1 MTNKRLILLIAG
13 LLVGVGITT
22 LIYQNMFQPEP
33 KPAAEGASIEAPAG
47 TTSSETSEPIVTAPP
62 PTPEPLVIQ
71 DRFKE
76 LLALNQDVIGWIH
89 IANTK
94 IDYPVAKSQDNDF
107 YLHRDLNK
115 KKYYPGTIF
124 MDFRDIGDS
133 EDRHTI
139 LYGHNMKDG
148 SMFGTLKKF
157 KKKDFYEANRILT
170 YSTLYEDIQ
179 WEIFSAYVSPA
190 TLDLI
195 PTEFADDA
203 DFMKFITVRQSKSMY
218 PADIQLKPTDKIL
231 TLITCSYEIDDARFV
246 LHARKVETEPI
257 ND

>member
-1 MTNKRLILLIAG
+1 MTKKRLILLIG
-13 LLVGVGITT
+13 GILVGVGITA
-22 LIYQNMFQPEP
+22 LIYQTMLLPEP
-33 KPAAEGASIEAPAG
+33 HPAAAGTSIEVPAG
-47 TTSSETSEPIVTAPP
+47 NNSSETAEPIVTVPP
-62 PTPEPLVIQ
+62 QAPEPLVIQ
-71 DRFKE
+71 ERFKG
-76 LLALNQDVIGWIH
+76 LVALNPDVIGWIH

-94 IDYPVAKSQDNDF
+94 IDYPVAKSQDNDY
-107 YLHRDLNK
+107 YLHRNLNK

-124 MDFRDIGDS
+124 MDFRDIGDA

-139 LYGHNMKDG
+139 IYGHNMKDG

-157 KKKDFYEANRILT
+157 KKKDFYEANRIIA

-203 DFMKFITVRQSKSMY
+203 DFMKFINERQRKSMY
-218 PADIQLKPTDKIL
+218 PADIEMNASDKIL
-231 TLITCSYEIDDARFV
+231 TLITCSYEIEDARFV
-246 LHARKVETEPI
+246 IHARKIGEQAI